1 MAEIKDCIGKHVKIS
16 KNSITI
22 KNEEGKT
29 CGVVRNISSLADIQ
43 PNKQMDYYKILK
55 KLNLHGKL
63 PLSTYIIAN
72 DKMYAFRNIK
82 SKLFHEKYGYLTDD
96 ERERAEQLEK
106 VYNALSEG
114 GIEVIECIYV

>member
-29 CGVVRNISSLADIQ
+29 CGVVRNVSSLADIQ

-63 PLSTYIIAN
+63 PLATYIIAN
-72 DKMYAFRNIK
+72 NKMYAFRNIK
-82 SKLFHEKYGYLTDD
+82 SKLFYEKYGYLTED
-96 ERERAEQLEK
+96 ERERAEQLED